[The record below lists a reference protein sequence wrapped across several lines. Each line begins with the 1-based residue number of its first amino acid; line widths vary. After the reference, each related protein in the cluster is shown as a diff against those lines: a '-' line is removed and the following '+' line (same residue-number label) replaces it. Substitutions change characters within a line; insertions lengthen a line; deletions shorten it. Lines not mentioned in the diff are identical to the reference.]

1 MGAPEKGSGRP
12 KAFPFGGAP
21 SSGPHL
27 GTWHHHPQE
36 TVTDTPQDS
45 VPIQEKAS
53 APTVAVE
60 ELLGSLVGIASARI
74 ALDEGGEVE
83 EVHVLALP
91 ETHVEAVTQSV
102 ISALRARFD
111 LTVEAS
117 RIFVARIQD
126 GGSPPAPSKPGGA
139 TRAKGPATRILFP
152 RPEPEDVGPPP
163 WPERG
168 SKNHDSG
175 EGLTDTFSRRIPGE
189 TADRLESR
197 LLFLG
202 HRTSKRRFEGVE
214 VAVELEW
221 QGRKHRGAASVRDE
235 APHRLEVPALATL
248 RALEAALEKRAHAE
262 RSGRDVTLT
271 LRGVELVE
279 ALGQRHV
286 MVSILAELGHR
297 QTPLTGTVMVEESV
311 ELATILATLQATDRR
326 VRAVLLNHLPG
337 NGGPPKRSSR

>member
-1 MGAPEKGSGRP
+1 M
-12 KAFPFGGAP
+12 
-21 SSGPHL
+21 
-27 GTWHHHPQE
+27 
-36 TVTDTPQDS
+36 TDTPQDS
-45 VPIQEKAS
+45 APIQEKAS
-53 APTVAVE
+53 APARAVE

-91 ETHVEAVTQSV
+91 QCHPETVTQSV

-126 GGSPPAPSKPGGA
+126 AGSPPAPSKPRDVARG
-139 TRAKGPATRILFP
+139 TGPATRVLFP
-152 RPEPEDVGPPP
+152 HREPEDVGPPP

-168 SKNHDSG
+168 PESQDPE
-175 EGLTDTFSRRIPGE
+175 EGLTDTFRRRTPGE
-189 TADRLESR
+189 TADGLESR

-214 VAVELEW
+214 VAVELKW

-248 RALEAALEKRAHAE
+248 RALEAALEQRPQAE
-262 RSGRDVTLT
+262 RPGPEVTLT
-271 LRGVELVE
+271 LRGVEMVE

-286 MVSILAELGHR
+286 MVSILAELGPR
-297 QTPLTGTVMVEESV
+297 QTPLTGTVVVEESV

-337 NGGPPKRSSR
+337 NGGPPQRSSR

>member
-1 MGAPEKGSGRP
+1 M
-12 KAFPFGGAP
+12 
-21 SSGPHL
+21 
-27 GTWHHHPQE
+27 
-36 TVTDTPQDS
+36 TDTPQDS

-53 APTVAVE
+53 APAVAVE

-91 ETHVEAVTQSV
+91 DTDSKAVTQSV

-117 RIFVARIQD
+117 RIFVARIQNA
-126 GGSPPAPSKPGGA
+126 GSSPAPSESRGAGRGA
-139 TRAKGPATRILFP
+139 TRVPFP
-152 RPEPEDVGPPP
+152 HPEPKDVGPPP

-168 SKNHDSG
+168 PENHDPRQ
-175 EGLTDTFSRRIPGE
+175 GLTDTFSRRTPGE
-189 TADRLESR
+189 TADGLESR

-202 HRTSKRRFEGVE
+202 HRTSKRRLEGVE

-248 RALEAALEKRAHAE
+248 RALEAALEQRPQAE
-262 RSGRDVTLT
+262 RPVRDVTLT

-286 MVSILAELGHR
+286 IVSILAELGLR
-297 QTPLTGTVMVEESV
+297 RTPLTGTVVVEESV

-337 NGGPPKRSSR
+337 NGGPPERSSR